1 MCLVAEKREGNFE
14 IRHFVRQPN
23 PSLVF
28 FFVFFFYLITFREGL
43 VEAFDRHGEGVCAVF
58 VGDSRHFH
66 ASHPCSCV
74 ARPRRSP
81 L

>member
-28 FFVFFFYLITFREGL
+28 FFVFFLSDYFQRGFGGS
-43 VEAFDRHGEGVCAVF
+43 F
-58 VGDSRHFH
+58 
-66 ASHPCSCV
+66 
-74 ARPRRSP
+74 
-81 L
+81 